1 MNGEVNE
8 WILQLVPHSTGS
20 RSEKLSQSKTV
31 LRSLIANFTRT
42 HCRLVMGWDCDLQL
56 LIGRSSRFIIL
67 SERQQ
72 DDDILRAWKEM
83 VQRMEGN
90 WRDIVG
96 ANFVLSEE
104 LDEDDQ
110 VEHQLMD
117 GDDLDDNEVEE
128 NFEELEVE
136 D

>member
-1 MNGEVNE
+1 
-8 WILQLVPHSTGS
+8 
-20 RSEKLSQSKTV
+20 
-31 LRSLIANFTRT
+31 
-42 HCRLVMGWDCDLQL
+42 MGWDCDLQL